1 MRNLRLLT
9 YLLLS
14 TIILASCVN
23 DTLDEATLSLS
34 DQGIIQ
40 LPKSASEKVIII
52 TTNQNEWN
60 AIVNNS
66 EWLEIIQEG
75 TNLTLK
81 ATENPTTN
89 VRKAEV
95 IIVAGGTNKKIQVE
109 QAASDATIVTIPD
122 KLSIDQWN
130 GTYQFDVQSNTNNW
144 KAVTDANWIKL
155 EPSPEKGFLKVIATE
170 NVERAERTAKI
181 LLSGTDNKGVKEV
194 TILQSGTMYFVLPF
208 EYGNVSAQ
216 KVQEFEFNRRS
227 VRTAFSATSESYTPQ
242 SPVIQKIS
250 YSYTNGVLTMATVTA
265 FSKTLFSSDEFKE
278 FMKSNNYIY
287 YEDYGM
293 YLNEEKH
300 IGVLPSENVL
310 YFLYTGVQDKPYTT
324 FNAFPYGLSGSLN
337 VASKDD
343 VNKYEA
349 AHQGV
354 LNTKQSNDGF
364 LAFDTKEAPYLL
376 RGYFFTDADPIVLEE
391 TISIFDKTTYA
402 LYKFG
407 DIYYY
412 TDEFLKLAEKEGF
425 EDYGYD
431 SKNKRFS
438 LYKKSEKL
446 QVILRVAQFSD
457 IAYAQ
462 PVLVMNMFKRE
473 TPIEYS
479 LSFGALLDKNAVLR
493 PISVNSPDFLRIKK

>member
-208 EYGNVSAQ
+208 EYGNV
-216 KVQEFEFNRRS
+216 
-227 VRTAFSATSESYTPQ
+227 
-242 SPVIQKIS
+242 
-250 YSYTNGVLTMATVTA
+250 
-265 FSKTLFSSDEFKE
+265 
-278 FMKSNNYIY
+278 
-287 YEDYGM
+287 
-293 YLNEEKH
+293 
-300 IGVLPSENVL
+300 
-310 YFLYTGVQDKPYTT
+310 
-324 FNAFPYGLSGSLN
+324 
-337 VASKDD
+337 
-343 VNKYEA
+343 
-349 AHQGV
+349 
-354 LNTKQSNDGF
+354 
-364 LAFDTKEAPYLL
+364 
-376 RGYFFTDADPIVLEE
+376 
-391 TISIFDKTTYA
+391 
-402 LYKFG
+402 
-407 DIYYY
+407 
-412 TDEFLKLAEKEGF
+412 
-425 EDYGYD
+425 
-431 SKNKRFS
+431 
-438 LYKKSEKL
+438 
-446 QVILRVAQFSD
+446 
-457 IAYAQ
+457 
-462 PVLVMNMFKRE
+462 
-473 TPIEYS
+473 
-479 LSFGALLDKNAVLR
+479 
-493 PISVNSPDFLRIKK
+493 